1 MLNGFSSIETEM
13 YVCMGPNKIYPT
25 ILSPPRFI
33 RPIDEYALYNILVNW
48 QSDRGEPVP
57 WKHET
62 PFDVS
67 RILAQ
72 TTQKLP
78 KTGSKFKG
86 CLIIVRS
93 DGPPLDLPLPPCNL

>member
-62 PFDVS
+62 PFDDLKDFS
-67 RILAQ
+67 TNNSKA
-72 TTQKLP
+72 TQNRVK
-78 KTGSKFKG
+78 
-86 CLIIVRS
+86 V
-93 DGPPLDLPLPPCNL
+93 